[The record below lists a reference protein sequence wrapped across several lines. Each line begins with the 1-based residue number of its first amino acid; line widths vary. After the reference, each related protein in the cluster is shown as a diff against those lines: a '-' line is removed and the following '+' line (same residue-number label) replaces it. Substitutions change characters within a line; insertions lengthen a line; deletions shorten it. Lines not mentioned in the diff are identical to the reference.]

1 VSDLSLRHGPI
12 GDLFPQSGSRADAA
26 YRLSEEQLSRF
37 AEHGYVA
44 GIRVLNETQIG
55 VLRHELDQLMT
66 SDHGGQKL
74 WYEYRRNASMD
85 PDLVMLH
92 ASGAWRIARGFHDLL
107 WHPAITVPARQLL
120 GGPVRFLQDQLFC
133 KPPIRGGRVSWH
145 QDYSY
150 WTFSQPMGHLTCW
163 IALDDTRIE
172 NGCLC
177 YVPGSHHWGLLPIT
191 GLTGA
196 MEAVESVLTPEQKVA
211 FAPKAIELQRGEA
224 SFHHPLILHGSHD
237 NRSSRPRRATVI
249 NLMRD
254 GTRAAENEP
263 ETDGLPAFMT
273 RKTEETIFYPTDRA
287 PRGRVLNGRY
297 FPLVG

>member
-1 VSDLSLRHGPI
+1 MTDLSLRHGPI
-12 GDLFPQSGSRADAA
+12 GDLFPRPDGKADAA
-26 YRLSEEQLSRF
+26 YRLSEEQRAQF

-44 GIRVLNETQIG
+44 GIRVLNEAQIEA
-55 VLRHELDQLMT
+55 LRHELGELMMP
-66 SDHGGQKL
+66 DHRGKEL
-74 WYEYRRNASMD
+74 WYEYRRNASID
-85 PDLVMLH
+85 PDLIMVH

-120 GGPVRFLQDQLFC
+120 GSPVRFLQDQLFC

-163 IALDDTRIE
+163 IALDDATAE

-196 MEAVESVLTPEQKVA
+196 MEAVGSVLTPERMAA
-211 FAPKAIELQRGEA
+211 FAPKAVELQRGEA
-224 SFHHPLILHGSHD
+224 CFHHPLILHGSHV

-263 ETDGLPAFMT
+263 ESDGLPAFMT
-273 RKTEETIFYPTDRA
+273 RKTEETIFHPSERN
-287 PRGRVLNGRY
+287 PKGRVLDGRF
-297 FPLVG
+297 FPLLG